1 MIYLD
6 HAATSPLDP
15 RVLEAMLPYLKEEY
29 GNPGSLHA
37 CGRSAKR
44 AVDKARQ
51 QVAGFFN
58 CEPEQVIFTSGGTE
72 GNNTVIFGVETQ
84 LRRTGK
90 NALIIS
96 RVEHD
101 SVWKAAH
108 RMCMKRDFDLAV
120 CDPDGSGEI
129 TPDAVKDQFERSLDM
144 QDWKPG
150 LVSVMMANN
159 ETGVVNDTAA
169 IAHFCHANGML
180 FHSDAVQ
187 AAGILP
193 LDTKNVYPVD
203 FMTVSSHKIN
213 GPKGMGALFARDPEI
228 LSPLIH
234 GGADQEFGYRGGTE
248 NVAGI
253 VGFGLACELASEEYA
268 ARLRYLTVQH
278 SQFLF
283 RVKSLAAQSGVP
295 LRVNGDVGKIL
306 PKTVSLCF
314 PGVDAETLLL
324 MLDARGICL
333 SAGSACRAHENT
345 PSRVLTA
352 MGVSPD
358 DARCSVRV
366 SLSHCNTPSELDAA
380 AEAIV
385 ACAARLRGV

>member
-1 MIYLD
+1 MKNILLWIALAITTILPAIGAEP
-6 HAATSPLDP
+6 HEVTPLLAAQDTTSLIAPQP
-15 RVLEAMLPYLKEEY
+15 AE
-29 GNPGSLHA
+29 
-37 CGRSAKR
+37 
-44 AVDKARQ
+44 
-51 QVAGFFN
+51 
-58 CEPEQVIFTSGGTE
+58 GTE
-72 GNNTVIFGVETQ
+72 PS
-84 LRRTGK
+84 
-90 NALIIS
+90 IIS

-150 LVSVMMANN
+150 LVSVMTANN

-169 IAHFCHANGML
+169 IAHFCHANGLL

-203 FMTVSSHKIN
+203 FMTISSHKIN

-248 NVAGI
+248 NVTGCFLRIDMETKNYDHVEEIITALQNEGFKI
-253 VGFGLACELASEEYA
+253 VE
-268 ARLRYLTVQH
+268 
-278 SQFLF
+278 
-283 RVKSLAAQSGVP
+283 K
-295 LRVNGDVGKIL
+295 K
-306 PKTVSLCF
+306 
-314 PGVDAETLLL
+314 
-324 MLDARGICL
+324 
-333 SAGSACRAHENT
+333 
-345 PSRVLTA
+345 
-352 MGVSPD
+352 
-358 DARCSVRV
+358 
-366 SLSHCNTPSELDAA
+366 
-380 AEAIV
+380 
-385 ACAARLRGV
+385 